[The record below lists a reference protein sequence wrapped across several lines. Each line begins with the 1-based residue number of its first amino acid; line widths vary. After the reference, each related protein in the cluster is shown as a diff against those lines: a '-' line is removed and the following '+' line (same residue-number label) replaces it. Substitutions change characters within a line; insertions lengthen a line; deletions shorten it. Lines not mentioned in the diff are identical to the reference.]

1 VTAVIGENFQGV
13 VYGSSVTNSS
23 ALPPDGNGAVGPTT
37 YVEFINGAFAIY
49 SKTDGHQMRFST
61 DVDFW
66 ANAKVPLDSSFE
78 VTDPR
83 IIYDPV
89 SQRWFASMVDV
100 DVFTQIL
107 DNILGQNDFLLAVSA
122 TSDPNGEWNGTLF
135 SSDPVDGNFADFP
148 TLGLDAQGVYLSGDM
163 FDSTADPSIAPP
175 LGCALVSF
183 PKSDVLQT
191 NFNTSTFFPTMQYS
205 QRGQVL
211 QPAICSD
218 GGSTGTILAVGD
230 IGSTSAPHSNLVTWT
245 VQNASTPN
253 ATLSPSIFIPVP
265 PYMVPDNADVGAPL
279 FTPMQ
284 PDGTTHLEAN
294 DARFSAKV
302 YSLGGVLYAVHNTEL
317 NGRIAIRWYRIRAAD
332 GVLLEAGTIAD
343 TNLDLFFPSIAA
355 NPQGTVVIGCNG
367 SSINT
372 YVSAFAFV
380 GMTIN
385 GVTTFGSPILLKS
398 GVTSYH
404 GDDEGAITPDSR
416 WGDYSTTSLDPV
428 DPNRFWTLQMF
439 AADTDVWAT
448 QITELIT
455 TQTPLAF
462 SRAGTNLTL
471 SWSALFS
478 GYQLESATN
487 LAPPVSWSLV
497 SDPSVTNAGR
507 VSITTPMSGRQ
518 RFFKLVHP

>member
-1 VTAVIGENFQGV
+1 
-13 VYGSSVTNSS
+13 
-23 ALPPDGNGAVGPTT
+23 
-37 YVEFINGAFAIY
+37 
-49 SKTDGHQMRFST
+49 
-61 DVDFW
+61 VDFW
-66 ANAKVPLDSSFE
+66 ANAKVPLDASFE

-107 DNILGQNDFLLAVSA
+107 DNMLGTNDFLLAVSA
-122 TSDPNGEWNGTLF
+122 TSDPNGEWYGTLF
-135 SSDPVDGNFADFP
+135 QADPVDGNFADFP
-148 TLGLDAQGVYLSGDM
+148 TLGVDSQGVYLSGDM
-163 FDSTADPSIAPP
+163 FDSLADPTTAPP
-175 LGCALVSF
+175 VGCALTSF
-183 PKSDVLQT
+183 PKADVLNS

-205 QRGQVL
+205 ARGQVL
-211 QPAICSD
+211 QPAICWD
-218 GGSTGTILAVGD
+218 GGSTGTVLAAGD
-230 IGSTSAPHSNLVTWT
+230 IGNTSAPHSNLVTWA
-245 VQNASTPN
+245 VQNVSTPI
-253 ATLSPSIFIPVP
+253 ATISPSVFITVP
-265 PYMVPDNADVGAPL
+265 SYMVPDNADVGAPVL
-279 FTPMQ
+279 VPKQ
-284 PDGTTHLEAN
+284 PDGTTNLMAN
-294 DARFSAKV
+294 DARLSAKV

-317 NGRIAIRWYRIRAAD
+317 NGRIAIRWYRIHAAD

-404 GDDEGAITPDSR
+404 GDDEGLITPDSR

-428 DPNRFWTLQMF
+428 DPNRFWTLQLF

-455 TQTPLAF
+455 TQTPLAV
-462 SRAGTNLTL
+462 SRAGTNVTL

-478 GYQLESATN
+478 GYQLESAPN

-497 SDPSVTNAGR
+497 SQTPVTNAGR
-507 VSITTPMSGRQ
+507 VSVTTPISGRQ
-518 RFFKLVHP
+518 KFFKLVHP